1 MPISKYKPEYCAL
14 IVEYFERQASAP
26 VRDLA
31 PVSKLEEGVKGQKN
45 IREFRHICAELPT
58 LQGFACEVKIPSSTI
73 RTWAKEHEDFGE
85 AYDRCKDIQYRLLVD
100 RGLTGQYNPQAF
112 IFAAQNMTDM
122 RDKRELTG
130 EGGVPLQ
137 ATLILIDAGVPG
149 VVVPARGT
157 IPAQRVPLLLS
168 DT

>member
-1 MPISKYKPEYCAL
+1 MARNRYDPKLCEQ
-14 IVEYFERQASAP
+14 IVEYFERQAEAP
-26 VRDLA
+26 IRDLA
-31 PVSKLEEGVKGQKN
+31 PTSKEEDSRHGQKN
-45 IREFRHICAELPT
+45 TREFRHICAELPT
-58 LQGFACEVKIPSSTI
+58 LQGFACEIKIPSSTL
-73 RTWAKEHEDFGE
+73 RSWAKDHEEFGE

-137 ATLILIDAGVPG
+137 ATLILVDAGQPSVSVP
-149 VVVPARGT
+149 RGT
-157 IPAQRVPLLLS
+157 IPAERVPLLLS
-168 DT
+168 EK